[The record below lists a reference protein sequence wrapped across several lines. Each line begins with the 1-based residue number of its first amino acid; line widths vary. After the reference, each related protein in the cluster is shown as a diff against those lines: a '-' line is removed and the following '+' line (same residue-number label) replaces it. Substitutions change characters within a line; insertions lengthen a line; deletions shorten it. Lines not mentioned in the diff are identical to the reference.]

1 MTDSTKHCSDF
12 PGAPPCCDSCH
23 EDEAMGYEMVEL
35 YEDWD
40 GVRANICCAVSRHI
54 EESKAEQDSRYE

>member
-1 MTDSTKHCSDF
+1 MTTRTLTCSDF
-12 PGAPPCCDSCH
+12 PGSPPCCDSCH

-40 GVRANICCAVSRHI
+40 GLRANLCCRVYEHVKPQLA
-54 EESKAEQDSRYE
+54 KASYGG